1 MYCINNIQTQI
12 VCAHCVVLHHICYM
26 SSQRNILS
34 QWKFYVIFQFNLTA
48 KWLVLSVSVAGDI
61 MSLWVFLSS
70 WLSHAHR
77 AAHTDRNLHKCNTSA
92 HLLNSAPTPRPPPQ
106 THTYS
111 TCMYTET
118 HTCTAHTPTT
128 HLHIQSYVGIPVH
141 NCTHIP
147 YIKQHAW
154 IPKLTLQINQYYLWS
169 FAFLIDTLFTVK
181 FFFIST
187 FQHCCSF
194 ISKSFTSSF
203 NSSRYLYIE

>member
-1 MYCINNIQTQI
+1 
-12 VCAHCVVLHHICYM
+12 M

-34 QWKFYVIFQFNLTA
+34 QWKFYVIFQFNLTV

-141 NCTHIP
+141 NCTRLD
-147 YIKQHAW
+147 
-154 IPKLTLQINQYYLWS
+154 PKTNSTDQSILPLKLCLLDWHCSPWS
-169 FAFLIDTLFTVK
+169 FFSSVPFSIVVHLSLSHLPPLLTHPDIFT
-181 FFFIST
+181 
-187 FQHCCSF
+187 
-194 ISKSFTSSF
+194 
-203 NSSRYLYIE
+203 